1 MEGRVTARSI
11 AYAATLVSCDH
22 SYYLPFIHLLM
33 FAYQL
38 ALNLTD
44 VSQWVDVY
52 NGFSFQAFYYFI
64 VDYFEDTPDL
74 ASKARADG
82 LLKWWNG

>member
-1 MEGRVTARSI
+1 MTFPIFLLYS
-11 AYAATLVSCDH
+11 S
-22 SYYLPFIHLLM
+22 FNFHLS
-33 FAYQL
+33 QL

-44 VSQWVDVY
+44 VSQWVEVY
-52 NGFSFQAFYYFI
+52 NGFSFQGFYYFI

-74 ASKARADG
+74 ASKARADD

>member
-11 AYAATLVSCDH
+11 AYAATLVIVPMIFH
-22 SYYLPFIHLLM
+22 LYLPSNFRLS
-33 FAYQL
+33 QL

-44 VSQWVDVY
+44 VSQWVEVY
-52 NGFSFQAFYYFI
+52 NSFSFQAFYYFI

>member
-11 AYAATLVSCDH
+11 AYAATLVTI
-22 SYYLPFIHLLM
+22 PIFHLYSPANFRLS
-33 FAYQL
+33 QL

-44 VSQWVDVY
+44 VSQWVEVY

-74 ASKARADG
+74 ASKARADS